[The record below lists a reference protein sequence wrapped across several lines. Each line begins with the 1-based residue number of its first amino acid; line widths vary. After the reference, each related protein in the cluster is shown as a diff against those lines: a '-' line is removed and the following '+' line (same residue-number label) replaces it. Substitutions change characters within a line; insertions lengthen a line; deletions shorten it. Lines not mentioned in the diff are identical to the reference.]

1 MFMKSKQQR
10 YPVMSIVFTNTQK
23 LLKMTIE
30 KIEETNTV
38 DAADP
43 TFEMELEIA
52 FCSSE
57 TITNG
62 WRLFVTQ
69 F

>member
-1 MFMKSKQQR
+1 
-10 YPVMSIVFTNTQK
+10 
-23 LLKMTIE
+23 MTIE

-62 WRLFVTQ
+62 WRLFVT
-69 F
+69 